1 MSLRSTLARLPQ
13 GLLLRTA
20 CYTVLAALAVMSYSI
35 VVPKPLPVIAAMSIG
50 HVLCVIGFVCFGLA
64 VLIEMATRPG
74 ARPGLEPTS
83 KPAPSSEPTSKA

>member
-50 HVLCVIGFVCFGLA
+50 HVLCVVGFVCFGLA
-64 VLIEMATRPG
+64 VLVEMATRPG
-74 ARPGLEPTS
+74 ARPGPGTSS
-83 KPAPSSEPTSKA
+83 KPAPDSELVSKA